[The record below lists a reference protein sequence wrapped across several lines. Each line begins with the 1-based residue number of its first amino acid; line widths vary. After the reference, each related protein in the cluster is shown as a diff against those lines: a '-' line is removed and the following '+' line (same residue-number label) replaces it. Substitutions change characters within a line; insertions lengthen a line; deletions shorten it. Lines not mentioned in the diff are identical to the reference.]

1 MSRDIGGGG
10 KCLHLGHFALRS
22 SQIIDKDDAALE
34 ETQESAQDQ
43 SPWICAVHCGSR
55 LSHVAIY
62 ISVQLNQVK
71 LEVHCL
77 SQTCHM

>member
-10 KCLHLGHFALRS
+10 KGLHLGHFALRS

-43 SPWICAVHCGSR
+43 SPWIFAVHCGSH